1 MTCNNTTE
9 YSVIYE
15 LEHIVAEMTISSR
28 GKSRRVRNEHI
39 AFYNSRET
47 AEAAMRLFIEDEK
60 KRLTEEEYRHYCLGY
75 QLCEREVFNCPNF
88 DEGPCISWNFYTA
101 NGELSQNHMSE
112 EKTK

>member
-1 MTCNNTTE
+1 MTCNDTTE
-9 YSVIYE
+9 YFVIYE
-15 LEHIVAEMTISSR
+15 LEHIVAQMTASSR

-39 AFYNSRET
+39 AFYNSMET

-75 QLCEREVFNCPNF
+75 QLCERKVFNCLNF
-88 DEGPCISWNFYTA
+88 DEGPCISWNFYTE

-112 EKTK
+112 

>member
-9 YSVIYE
+9 YAVIYE
-15 LEHIVAEMTISSR
+15 LEHIVAQMTISSR

-60 KRLTEEEYRHYCLGY
+60 KRKRNTVTTVL
-75 QLCEREVFNCPNF
+75 VIN
-88 DEGPCISWNFYTA
+88 S
-101 NGELSQNHMSE
+101 MSE
-112 EKTK
+112 RSSIVRSSTKVPAFHGISILQMAN

>member
-1 MTCNNTTE
+1 MTCKDTTE
-9 YSVIYE
+9 NSVISE

-39 AFYNSRET
+39 AFYSSRET

-60 KRLTEEEYRHYCLGY
+60 KRLTEEEYRHDCLGY
-75 QLCEREVFNCPNF
+75 QLCERKVFNCPNF

-101 NGELSQNHMSE
+101 NGELSRNQMSE
-112 EKTK
+112 

>member
-1 MTCNNTTE
+1 MTCNDTTE

-28 GKSRRVRNEHI
+28 GKSRRVHNEHI

-75 QLCEREVFNCPNF
+75 QLCERKVFNCPNF
-88 DEGPCISWNFYTA
+88 DEGPCIPWNFYTA

-112 EKTK
+112 